1 MDNQLLVLIGAVLVL
16 LFAARLVSGGF
27 SLRGL
32 VHGLLTWAA
41 IGLIGF
47 IAFTHQRE
55 IAAFLSRMSDG
66 IGVEQQIVQ
75 GDTVRI
81 PMSRD
86 GHFWAKVRI
95 NGVER
100 RMLID
105 SGATLTAISV
115 RTAEESGV
123 EPGRMPVVLETANGS
138 IQARSGRAERVEIG
152 PLTTRNLD
160 VVIASNFGE
169 FDVLGM
175 NFLSRLKSWRVE
187 GKTLVLEPAKAG
199 SDERRRGTSR
209 QRQAEG
215 DETV

>member
-66 IGVEQQIVQ
+66 IGVEQQVVQ

-86 GHFWAKVRI
+86 GHFWAKVKI

-105 SGATLTAISV
+105 SGATITAISED
-115 RTAEESGV
+115 TARAAGIKPSLG
-123 EPGRMPVVLETANGS
+123 PPVILNTANGV
-138 IQARSGRAERVEIG
+138 INAERGVAETVRLG
-152 PLTTRNLD
+152 GLETRDLG
-160 VVIASNFGE
+160 VVISPAFGR
-169 FDVLGM
+169 FDVIGM
-175 NFLSRLKSWRVE
+175 NFLSRLDSWRVE
-187 GKTLVLEPAKAG
+187 RGTLVLEGRSKLNIG
-199 SDERRRGTSR
+199 NSTLSN
-209 QRQAEG
+209 QRQ
-215 DETV
+215 

>member
-1 MDNQLLVLIGAVLVL
+1 MDNQLLVLIVAVLVL

-32 VHGLLTWAA
+32 VQGLLTWAA

-55 IAAFLSRMSDG
+55 IAAFLSRVSDG
-66 IGVEQQIVQ
+66 IGVEKQVVE

-95 NGVER
+95 NGIER

-105 SGATLTAISV
+105 SGATITAISV
-115 RTAEESGV
+115 KTAAESAI

-138 IQARSGRAERVEIG
+138 IQAQSGRADRVQIG
-152 PLTTRNLD
+152 PLLTRNLD
-160 VVIASNFGE
+160 VVVAPNFGE

-187 GKTLVLEPAKAG
+187 GDTLVLEPVKTGAAAHGARKRSKSGA
-199 SDERRRGTSR
+199 
-209 QRQAEG
+209 
-215 DETV
+215 DETDR